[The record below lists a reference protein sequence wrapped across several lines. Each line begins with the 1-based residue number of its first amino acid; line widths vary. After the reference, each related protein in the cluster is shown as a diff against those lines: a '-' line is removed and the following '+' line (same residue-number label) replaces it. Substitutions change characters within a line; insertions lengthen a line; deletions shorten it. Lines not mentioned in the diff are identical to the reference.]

1 MNVNKEIPHADNVD
15 VLKVS
20 DIKKEFTKLLAS
32 FKNKE
37 VIVNYSNK
45 DERDLLFFIKENYE
59 SLEIKKLTII
69 YDSTTED
76 ISLCLPNFFRD
87 SLLVYNYKI
96 EITQADDIVNKK
108 NAKKITR
115 EICNKLKH
123 SI

>member
-1 MNVNKEIPHADNVD
+1 MNENKEIPHADNAD
-15 VLKVS
+15 VLKVN
-20 DIKKEFTKLLAS
+20 DIKKELTKLLDS

-37 VIVNYSNK
+37 VIINYSNK

-59 SLEIKKLTII
+59 SLEIKKLTIM

-76 ISLCLPNFFRD
+76 ISICLPNFFRD

-96 EITQADDIVNKK
+96 EITQADGIVNKK

-115 EICNKLKH
+115 EICDKLKH